1 MIIDEVCKSSD
12 LTYYHKIH
20 VSSKQ
25 ASVNMCFSFVE
36 FVILVGRSLSKQVLN
51 CFKDLLSLKG
61 EKTWMSKTHGAV
73 CRGGCWYQS
82 VWCGTGMACQ
92 RGIGREI
99 IPSMEVV
106 GVVVDHVA

>member
-73 CRGGCWYQS
+73 CRGGCWYQNS
-82 VWCGTGMACQ
+82 YAERCAARWYGS
-92 RGIGREI
+92 
-99 IPSMEVV
+99 PV
-106 GVVVDHVA
+106 GSESDLGFRTARAQ